1 MLRKLTV
8 AVFAAALIAVPAFAA
23 NTPSPVSGPATHQT
37 EKPQGYPVQTRAS
50 ADQDRRSLARQLTLR
65 PAGSVSQRRSV
76 LLRLRSD
83 AGEVGR
89 RADLPRL
96 IDGTRE

>member
-37 EKPQGYPVQTRAS
+37 EKQTKLSQTVRPAHHVRHATHPHRTKQHLAGSHKVTPSKHAQVQTKTVTPSGAN
-50 ADQDRRSLARQLTLR
+50 
-65 PAGSVSQRRSV
+65 
-76 LLRLRSD
+76 
-83 AGEVGR
+83 
-89 RADLPRL
+89 
-96 IDGTRE
+96 